1 MKKYLKLISFDFK
14 IYQSRKCV
22 FLHIIFNIFSKKKNK
37 IIYTILKI
45 KQIVVKHERKDAI
58 KNNLLSYYL
67 LIIHF

>member
-14 IYQSRKCV
+14 IYQSRNV